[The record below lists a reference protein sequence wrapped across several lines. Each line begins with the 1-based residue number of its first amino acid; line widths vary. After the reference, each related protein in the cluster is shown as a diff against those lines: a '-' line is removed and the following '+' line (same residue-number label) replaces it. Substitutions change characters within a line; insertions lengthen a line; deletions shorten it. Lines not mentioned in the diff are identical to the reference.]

1 MAESRGTLDA
11 LIVPVS
17 RAFAVVGDL
26 IAPDGGN
33 DLLAEL
39 GYKVPGGSDLPA
51 LFSDLTNKTVALTDA
66 LNAVLAAYEDGS
78 YQEAS
83 FLEKVLDLAKAVADI
98 AKAAE
103 GLSDRVN
110 AAFAGAAD
118 FLANGQLDQLPRRL
132 VDYLVVGY
140 FAKEHPAL
148 LASFD
153 LLGLTASTFVEEGTH
168 NPDFYLVE
176 VRWERMPWVLS
187 QPRELFVQEYQWGT
201 ADFDATKL
209 IERAQALLWLI
220 GLPSR
225 THQILDPALP
235 DVPGVLELEIP
246 LVQGMIER
254 PGEGLAGVEVGLRV
268 QRSTP
273 GADAGD
279 VGLALTP
286 YAAGSFAVAIDI
298 AEGWKFGIDG
308 QIDAEALR
316 VNVRPQSVQV
326 EAAVAIAAA
335 LGLTLLRDGSV
346 LGPLVIFGDANG
358 TRLQVGEV
366 SQRVF
371 AAASSD
377 GVFDVGAEFALKEA
391 ALVIVASEGDGF
403 LKMVLPSEPLIFGFD
418 LTIGFS
424 TARGVYFSGGAELE
438 YTFHLDAEIG
448 PIFINT
454 IDLGLR
460 LDGAGLRLIVS
471 ATGGLALGP
480 VVAVVQEIGIQSQL
494 ELGKAGN
501 LGNANLALSFKP
513 PTGIGLS
520 IDTPAVKA
528 AGFLLIDTER
538 GRYVGALELA
548 VLQKFALTAIAIIT
562 TKMPDGSDGFSLL
575 MIITVT
581 LPVPIPLSYNF
592 YFAGA
597 GGLLGLNRS
606 VDIDRLRDGL
616 RAGSA
621 DNILFPTDII
631 RRIDAIIRDLEEVFP
646 VVEGQFLVG
655 PMAMITWSSP
665 PLITIKLGLII
676 EIGSPIRIAILGVLR
691 LALPEAS
698 DPIVDLKVAFLGTID
713 IGAGLLSFDAA
724 IYDSYIGRGGFK
736 LSFEGDIALRLSW
749 GKQPDFVTSVGG
761 FHPSFTP
768 GAHLRLPQMR
778 RITLSLLKD
787 NPRLQLTCYFAITT
801 NTIQFGARLTFFFAV
816 SSFSIVG
823 DFGFDVLFQFSPFHI
838 DAQVY
843 ARLAVRAGDS
853 DLLSLSLDFR
863 LQGPTPWIAKGTASF
878 KILFF
883 KVSVEFEKRFGEEV
897 HTTLPEVDVLPLVVE
912 EFERN
917 DNWRGELSAGA
928 ASLVNIL
935 PVTPP
940 ADTVVIDAGGMLTVS
955 QRVLPLNTEF
965 TLFGTSRP
973 ADAQEVV
980 VDEMQIAGTVAN
992 TSPIFEPF
1000 APAAFRELSDRDKLN
1015 APAYEKRV
1023 SGVQVRGG
1031 HELRTDYVLS
1041 RPVAY
1046 EVLLSDAS
1054 VDPQTTRSAPQ
1065 PEPRGVFE
1073 SLVPGGRIGRSPLSQ
1088 KLART
1093 REEKTVR
1100 NIGEVKDLYAVAN
1113 VSDLRAIG
1121 PNGLPVDPVIDAAGR
1136 PVFPEGV
1143 LLARADAEARL
1154 NELLAGGKSAGSLE
1168 IIPEAQLAA

>member
-11 LIVPVS
+11 LIVPIS

-26 IAPDGGN
+26 IAPDDGG
-33 DLLAEL
+33 DLLVQL

-51 LFSDLTNKTVALTDA
+51 LFSDLTNKTAALTNA
-66 LNAVLAAYEDGS
+66 LDAVLTAYEDGS

-103 GLSDRVN
+103 GLSDRAN

-118 FLANGQLDQLPRRL
+118 FLADGQLDQLPRRL
-132 VDYLVVGY
+132 VDYLIVGY

-153 LLGLTASTFVEEGTH
+153 LLGLTASTFVEEGAH

-176 VRWERMPWVLS
+176 VRWDRFPSVLS
-187 QPRELFVQEYQWGT
+187 DPRDLFVQEYGWGT
-201 ADFDATKL
+201 ADFDTTKL

-225 THQILDPALP
+225 TRQIVDPALP

-246 LVQGMIER
+246 LFEGAIER

-273 GADAGD
+273 GADADD

-298 AEGWKFGIDG
+298 AEGWEFGIDG

-346 LGPLVIFGDANG
+346 LGPLVIFGNSGG
-358 TRLQVGEV
+358 TRLEIGEI

-403 LKMVLPSEPLIFGFD
+403 LSMVLPKDPLIFGFD

-424 TARGVYFSGGAELE
+424 TARGLYFSGGAELE

-460 LDGAGLRLIVS
+460 LDPAGLRLIVS

-480 VVAVVQEIGIQSQL
+480 IVAVVQEIGIQGQL
-494 ELGKAGN
+494 QLGAAGN
-501 LGNANLALSFKP
+501 LGNANLGLSFKP

-520 IDTPAVKA
+520 IDTPVVKA
-528 AGFLLIDTER
+528 AGFLSIDTER
-538 GRYVGALELA
+538 GRYVGALELS

-562 TKMPDGSDGFSLL
+562 TKKPDGSEGFSLL

-597 GGLLGLNRS
+597 GGLLGLNRG

-646 VVEGQFLVG
+646 QAEGQFLVG

-676 EIGSPIRIAILGVLR
+676 EIGSPIRVAILGVLR
-691 LALPEAS
+691 AALPDAS

-713 IGAGLLSFDAA
+713 IGAGLLTFDAA

-736 LSFEGDIALRLSW
+736 LSLEGDIALRLSW
-749 GKQPDFVTSVGG
+749 SKQKDFVTSVGG
-761 FHPSFTP
+761 FHPSFKP
-768 GAHLRLPQMR
+768 GAYLRLPQMR
-778 RITLSLLKD
+778 RLTLSLLKD
-787 NPRLQLTCYFAITT
+787 NPRLQLQTYFAITT
-801 NTIQFGARLTFFFAV
+801 NTIQFGARLTFYFGI
-816 SSFSIVG
+816 SSFSIEG

-838 DAQVY
+838 DAHCW

-863 LQGPTPWIAKGTASF
+863 LQGPTPWIATGTASF

-897 HTTLPEVDVLPLVVE
+897 HTTLPEVDVLPLVID
-912 EFERN
+912 EFRRN

-928 ASLVNIL
+928 ASLVNIF
-935 PVTPP
+935 PIAPQ
-940 ADTVVIDAGGMLTVS
+940 ADSVVIDAGGRLTVS
-955 QRVLPLNTEF
+955 QRILPFNTDF

-973 ADAQEVV
+973 ADAQRVV
-980 VDEMQIAGTVAN
+980 VNEMQIAGNAADT
-992 TSPIFEPF
+992 TPIFEPF
-1000 APAAFRELSDRDKLN
+1000 APAAFQELSDRDKLN
-1015 APAYEKRV
+1015 APAYEQRV
-1023 SGVQVRGG
+1023 SGLRVHGG
-1031 HELRTDYVLS
+1031 HELRTDHVLS
-1041 RPVAY
+1041 LPVSY

-1054 VDPQTTRSAPQ
+1054 VDPQTRRSAAQ

-1073 SLVPGGRIGRSPLSQ
+1073 SLVPGGRIGRSPLSRQ
-1088 KLART
+1088 HARA
-1093 REEKTVR
+1093 REEKSVR
-1100 NIGEVKDLYAVAN
+1100 NIGEIKDLYAVAQ
-1113 VSDLRAIG
+1113 VRDLRAIG
-1121 PNGLPVDPVIDAAGR
+1121 PDGLPVDPVIDEAGR
-1136 PVFPEGV
+1136 PVFPDGV
-1143 LLARADAEARL
+1143 LLKRADAEARL
-1154 NELLAGGKSAGSLE
+1154 NELLARGQTAGTFE

>member
-17 RAFAVVGDL
+17 RAFAAVSDL

-51 LFSDLTNKTVALTDA
+51 LFSDLTNKTAALTNS

-78 YQEAS
+78 FEDSS
-83 FLEKVLDLAKAVADI
+83 FLGKVFDLAKAVADI
-98 AKAAE
+98 AQAAE
-103 GLSDRVN
+103 GLSDRAN

-118 FLANGQLDQLPRRL
+118 FLANGQLDQLPKRL

-140 FAKEHPAL
+140 FAREHPAL

-153 LLGLTASTFVEEGTH
+153 LLGFTSSTFVPEDTH
-168 NPDFYLVE
+168 NPNFYLVE
-176 VRWERMPWVLS
+176 VRWDRFPWLLS
-187 QPRELFVQEYQWGT
+187 QPRELFVQEYGWGT
-201 ADFDATKL
+201 ADFDTTTL
-209 IERAQALLWLI
+209 LDRAQALLWLI

-225 THQILDPALP
+225 TQQIVDPNLP

-246 LVQGMIER
+246 VVQGAIER

-273 GADAGD
+273 GANADD
-279 VGLALTP
+279 VGLAITP

-316 VNVRPQSVQV
+316 INVRPQSVTV

-335 LGLTLLRDGSV
+335 LGLTLARDGSV
-346 LGPLVIFGDANG
+346 LGPLVVFGNSGG
-358 TRLQVGEV
+358 TRLQIGEV

-371 AAASSD
+371 AAAATNGD
-377 GVFDVGAEFALKEA
+377 FDVGAEFALKEA

-403 LKMVLPSEPLIFGFD
+403 LKTVLPSDPLIFGFD

-424 TARGVYFSGGAELE
+424 TVRGVYFSGGAELE

-454 IDLGLR
+454 IDMALR
-460 LDGAGLRLIVS
+460 LDPTGLRLIVA

-480 VVAVVQEIGIQSQL
+480 VVAVVQEIGIQGQL
-494 ELGKAGN
+494 EFARAGN
-501 LGNANLALSFKP
+501 LGNANLALAFKP
-513 PTGIGLS
+513 PTGIGMS
-520 IDTPAVKA
+520 IDTPTVKA
-528 AGFLLIDTER
+528 GGFLLIDTER
-538 GRYVGALELA
+538 GRYVGALELS
-548 VLQKFALTAIAIIT
+548 VLEKFSLTAIAIIT
-562 TKMPDGSDGFSLL
+562 TRMPDGSEGFSLL

-581 LPVPIPLSYNF
+581 LPVPVPLSYNF

-606 VDIDRLRDGL
+606 VDVDRLRDGL

-631 RRIDAIIRDLEEVFP
+631 RRIDAIVRDLEEVFP
-646 VVEGQFLVG
+646 VAEGQFLIG
-655 PMAMITWSSP
+655 PMVMITWSTP

-691 LALPEAS
+691 AALPDAN
-698 DPIVDLKVAFLGTID
+698 DPVVDLKVAFLGTID

-724 IYDSYIGRGGFK
+724 IYDSYIGAGGFK

-749 GKQPDFVTSVGG
+749 GKQKDFVTSVGG
-761 FHPSFTP
+761 FHPSFKP
-768 GAHLRLPQMR
+768 EAFLRLPQMR

-787 NPRLQLTCYFAITT
+787 NPRLQLTAYFAITT
-801 NTIQFGARLTFFFAV
+801 NTIQFGSRLSFYFAV
-816 SSFSIVG
+816 SGFSIVG

-838 DAQVY
+838 DAQVF
-843 ARLAVRAGDS
+843 ARLAVRSGDS
-853 DLLSLSLDFR
+853 DLLSLTLDFN
-863 LQGPTPWIAKGTASF
+863 LQGPTPWIAKGKASF

-883 KVSVEFEKRFGEEV
+883 KVSAEFEKRFGEDLQ
-897 HTTLPEVDVLPLVVE
+897 TTLPEVDVLPLVLD
-912 EFERN
+912 EFRKN
-917 DNWRGELSAGA
+917 DNWRGELSTGA
-928 ASLVNIL
+928 STLVTVL
-935 PVTPP
+935 PIAPP

-955 QRVLPLNTEF
+955 QRILPFDTEF

-973 ADAQEVV
+973 SDAQRIVI
-980 VDEMQIAGTVAN
+980 DEMQIAGNAVN
-992 TSPIFEPF
+992 TSPVLEPF
-1000 APAAFRELSDRDKLN
+1000 APAAFRDLSDRDKLS
-1015 APAYEKRV
+1015 APAYEQRM

-1031 HELRTDYVLS
+1031 HELRTDHVLAL
-1041 RPVAY
+1041 PVAY
-1046 EVLLSDAS
+1046 EVLLSDAA
-1054 VDPQTTRSAPQ
+1054 VDPQTTRSGKQA
-1065 PEPRGVFE
+1065 EPRGVFE
-1073 SLVPGGRIGRSPLSQ
+1073 SLVPGGGIGRSPLSRKQ
-1088 KLART
+1088 SRT
-1093 REEKTVR
+1093 REERSVR
-1100 NIGEVKDLYAVAN
+1100 NIGETKDLYAVAQ
-1113 VSDLRAIG
+1113 VRDLRAVAADG
-1121 PNGLPVDPVIDAAGR
+1121 QPVDPVIDASGR
-1136 PVFPEGV
+1136 PVFPDGV

-1154 NELLAGGKSAGSLE
+1154 GDLLAGGKSADSLE

>member
-26 IAPDGGN
+26 IAPDGGS
-33 DLLAEL
+33 DLLSQL
-39 GYKVPGGSDLPA
+39 GYKIPGGSDLPA
-51 LFSDLTNKTVALTDA
+51 LFSDLTNKTAALTNS

-83 FLEKVLDLAKAVADI
+83 FLEKVLDLAKAVADV
-98 AKAAE
+98 AEAAE

-118 FLANGQLDQLPRRL
+118 FLANGQLDQLPKRL

-153 LLGLTASTFVEEGTH
+153 LLGLTSYTFVEEGTH

-176 VRWERMPWVLS
+176 VRWERFPWLLS

-201 ADFDATKL
+201 ADFEATKL
-209 IERAQALLWLI
+209 LERAQALLWLI

-225 THQILDPALP
+225 TQQILDAALP
-235 DVPGVLELEIP
+235 DVPAVLELEIP
-246 LVQGMIER
+246 LVEGAIER

-273 GADAGD
+273 GADADD

-298 AEGWKFGIDG
+298 AEGWKVAIDG

-316 VNVRPQSVQV
+316 VNVRPQSIQV

-335 LGLTLLRDGSV
+335 LGLTLMRDGSV
-346 LGPLVIFGDANG
+346 LGPLVIFGDSEG

-371 AAASSD
+371 ASASTD

-403 LKMVLPSEPLIFGFD
+403 LKMVLPSDPLIFAFD

-460 LDGAGLRLIVS
+460 LDAAGLRLIVT

-480 VVAVVQEIGIQSQL
+480 VVAVVQEIGIQGQL

-538 GRYVGALELA
+538 GRYVGALELS
-548 VLQKFALTAIAIIT
+548 VLEKFALTAIAIIT
-562 TKMPDGSDGFSLL
+562 TKMPDGSEGFSLL

-646 VVEGQFLVG
+646 PVEGQFLVG
-655 PMAMITWSSP
+655 PMVMITWSSP
-665 PLITIKLGLII
+665 PLITIKLGLIL
-676 EIGSPIRIAILGVLR
+676 EIGSPIRVAILGVLR
-691 LALPEAS
+691 AALPDAS

-713 IGAGLLSFDAA
+713 IGAGLLTFDAA

-749 GKQPDFVTSVGG
+749 GKQKDFVTSVGG
-761 FHPSFTP
+761 FHPSFKP
-768 GAHLRLPQMR
+768 DAYLRLPQMR

-787 NPRLQLTCYFAITT
+787 NPRLQLTAYFAITT
-801 NTIQFGARLTFFFAV
+801 NTIQFGARLTFFFAI

-838 DAQVY
+838 DAQVW
-843 ARLAVRAGDS
+843 ARLAVRSGDS

-863 LQGPTPWIAKGTASF
+863 LQGPTPWIATGTASF

-897 HTTLPEVDVLPLVVE
+897 HTTLPEVDVLPLVLE
-912 EFERN
+912 EFRRN
-917 DNWRGELSAGA
+917 ENWRGELSAGA
-928 ASLVNIL
+928 ALLVTIL
-935 PVTPP
+935 PIAPP
-940 ADTVVIDAGGMLTVS
+940 PDTVVIDAGGMLTVS
-955 QRVLPLNTEF
+955 QRILPFDTEF

-973 ADAQEVV
+973 ADAQRVV
-980 VDEMQIAGTVAN
+980 VDEMQIAGNVAN
-992 TSPIFEPF
+992 TSRIFEPF
-1000 APAAFRELSDRDKLN
+1000 APAAFRDLSDRDKLN
-1015 APAYEKRV
+1015 ALAYEQRM

-1031 HELRTDYVLS
+1031 HELRTDYVLAL
-1041 RPVAY
+1041 PVAY
-1046 EVLLSDAS
+1046 EVLLSDTS

-1088 KLART
+1088 KRSRT
-1093 REEKTVR
+1093 RETRSVR

-1121 PNGLPVDPVIDAAGR
+1121 PNGLPVVPVIDASGR
-1136 PVFPEGV
+1136 PVFPDGV
-1143 LLARADAEARL
+1143 LLGRADAEARL
-1154 NELLAGGKSAGSLE
+1154 NELLAGGKSADSLE